1 MVPELN
7 VFFSRN
13 ELKPEVR
20 YSTGRL
26 HSLSITTATA
36 EIMFSGTELQLRNLR
51 DLINTAFAETNQAR
65 GTPYDGLPHS
75 LTRGPN

>member
-20 YSTGRL
+20 YSAGRL
-26 HSLSITTATA
+26 HILSITTATA

-65 GTPYDGLPHS
+65 GTEYAHPPRS
-75 LTRGPN
+75 LTGGPN